1 MRGEKWKSDNPKMWN
16 LKLEIRENPGRKIER
31 KIKKQKSEKI

>member
-16 LKLEIRENPGRKIER
+16 LKLEIRENPGRKI
-31 KIKKQKSEKI
+31 KKQKSEKI